1 MILLLLGA
9 MQIILALR
17 VVLRLIQTAGGEK
30 IKATSAPHPERVS
43 VIVPVLN
50 ETARIKTCLDRKSVV

>member
-30 IKATSAPHPERVS
+30 IKATSPDFSR
-43 VIVPVLN
+43 
-50 ETARIKTCLDRKSVV
+50 RGKSEGRASPDK